1 MYIRLR
7 IQGDDREARLTRQG
21 SRAGL
26 ERAGIDDELVMFIL
40 AGVIIEGNADVI
52 GEVLTKTGLMVG
64 VIEAVLC
71 IESTVF

>member
-7 IQGDDREARLTRQG
+7 IQWGDREVRLTRQG

-26 ERAGIDDELVMFIL
+26 ERAGVDDELVMFIL
-40 AGVIIEGNADVI
+40 AGVMIEGNADVI

-64 VIEAVLC
+64 VTEVEL
-71 IESTVF
+71 